1 MNKKMRTCAVCY
13 TNYEYCPSCDKDK
26 DKPTWYFSF
35 CSENCHDIYEVASRF
50 ENKLIDA
57 NTAKDKLDKLDLS
70 RLDNFGFS
78 YKKSIER
85 INKEATPV
93 PQPEEEVVVA
103 ESIEDEI
110 KEENTDEV
118 AVEENVLKKPRTR
131 KARKDVE

>member
-1 MNKKMRTCAVCY
+1 MNKKMRTCAVCH

-35 CSENCHDIYEVASRF
+35 CSENCHDIYEATSKF

-57 NTAKDKLDKLDLS
+57 NTAKDKLEKLDLS

-85 INKEATPV
+85 INKEAISTT
-93 PQPEEEVVVA
+93 QPEEVVVT
-103 ESIEDEI
+103 ESIKDEI
-110 KEENTDEV
+110 KEENTDEIT
-118 AVEENVLKKPRTR
+118 VEENVLKKPRTR

>member
-1 MNKKMRTCAVCY
+1 M
-13 TNYEYCPSCDKDK
+13 
-26 DKPTWYFSF
+26 
-35 CSENCHDIYEVASRF
+35 
-50 ENKLIDA
+50 
-57 NTAKDKLDKLDLS
+57 
-70 RLDNFGFS
+70 DNFGFS

-85 INKEATPV
+85 INKEATPA

-110 KEENTDEV
+110 KEENTDEI

>member
-1 MNKKMRTCAVCY
+1 MERNLRTCTVCRGGY
-13 TNYEYCPSCDKDK
+13 KYCPHCDKDN

-35 CSENCHDIYEVASRF
+35 CKENCHDIYEVASRF
-50 ENKLIDA
+50 ENKQIDA
-57 NTAKDKLDKLDLS
+57 NTAKEKLDKLDLS

-93 PQPEEEVVVA
+93 PQPEAVIVA
-103 ESIEDEI
+103 ESVENEI
-110 KEENTDEV
+110 KEENTDETT
-118 AVEENVLKKPRTR
+118 VEENVLKKPCTR

>member
-1 MNKKMRTCAVCY
+1 MERDLRTCTVCRGGY
-13 TNYEYCPSCDKDK
+13 KYCPSCDKDK

-35 CSENCHDIYEVASRF
+35 CSENCHDIYEVASKF
-50 ENKLIDA
+50 ESKQMDA
-57 NTAKDKLDKLDLS
+57 NTAKEKLDKLDLS

-85 INKEATPV
+85 INEEAIPA
-93 PQPEEEVVVA
+93 PQPEEVVVA

-110 KEENTDEV
+110 KEENTDEIS
-118 AVEENVLKKPRTR
+118 VEENVLKKPRTR

>member
-1 MNKKMRTCAVCY
+1 MERNLRTCTVCRCGY
-13 TNYEYCPSCDKDK
+13 KYCNHCDKDK

-50 ENKLIDA
+50 ENKQIDA

-93 PQPEEEVVVA
+93 PQPEEAVVVA

-110 KEENTDEV
+110 KEENTDETT
-118 AVEENVLKKPRTR
+118 VEENVLKKPRTR

>member
-1 MNKKMRTCAVCY
+1 MERNLRTCTVCRCGY
-13 TNYEYCPSCDKDK
+13 KYCNHCDKDK

-50 ENKLIDA
+50 ESKQIDA

-78 YKKSIER
+78 YQKSIER
-85 INKEATPV
+85 INKEATPA
-93 PQPEEEVVVA
+93 PQPEAVIVA
-103 ESIEDEI
+103 ESVENEI
-110 KEENTDEV
+110 KEEKTDETT
-118 AVEENVLKKPRTR
+118 VEENVLKKPRTR

>member
-13 TNYEYCPSCDKDK
+13 TNYEYCPSCDKDT

-35 CSENCHDIYEVASRF
+35 CSENCHDIYEIASRF

-57 NTAKDKLDKLDLS
+57 NTAKEKLDKLDLS

-85 INKEATPV
+85 INKEVTPV
-93 PQPEEEVVVA
+93 PQPEAVVVA
-103 ESIEDEI
+103 ESVKNEI
-110 KEENTDEV
+110 KEEKTDETT
-118 AVEENVLKKPRTR
+118 VEENVLKKPRTR